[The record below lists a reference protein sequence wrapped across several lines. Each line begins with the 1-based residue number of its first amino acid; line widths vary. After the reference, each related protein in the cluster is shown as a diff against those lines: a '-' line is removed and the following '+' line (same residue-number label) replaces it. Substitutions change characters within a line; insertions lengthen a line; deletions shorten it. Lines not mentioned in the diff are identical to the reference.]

1 MTVPTLVP
9 LPAPRSYRHV
19 AAAVFGTPW
28 AIDPAK
34 LMALVEIL
42 QVRLDGFRFSAEEI
56 AGRLD
61 AAAPRR
67 PVQHST
73 GVTGVIPVIGVLSK
87 RANMF
92 TEASGGTSIDDVTRA
107 FRAALNDDRIKSIV
121 FDIDSPGGSTDGVQ
135 ELADEIYEA
144 RGRKPITAV
153 ANPLAASAA
162 YWIGA
167 AASEF
172 AITPSGMAGS
182 IGVYAVHH
190 DESALDEALGIRHT
204 VVSAGKYKAEGVY
217 QPLSSEA
224 IQHLQNMVDEMYGH
238 FVDSVARGR
247 GVSAADVRDGF
258 GEGRV
263 VLAREAVRQGMVDRI
278 ATLDT
283 VLARHGGRETQ
294 IAAVGSAAL
303 TEMSAEERHRYDRL
317 LTWRLEQ
324 HRDNRDLAAPISPD
338 GGNQ

>member
-1 MTVPTLVP
+1 MTAPTLIP

-19 AAAVFGTPW
+19 AASLFGTPW
-28 AIDPAK
+28 AIEPTK

-42 QVRLDGFRFSAEEI
+42 QVRLDGFQFSAEEV
-56 AGRLD
+56 ASRLE

-67 PVQHST
+67 PIQHSSGAT
-73 GVTGVIPVIGVLSK
+73 AVIPIVGVLSK
-87 RANMF
+87 RASLF
-92 TEASGGTSIDDVTRA
+92 TDASGGTSLDSVTRA
-107 FRAALNDDRIKSIV
+107 FRAAIEDDRIRSIV
-121 FDIDSPGGSTDGVQ
+121 LDIDSPGGSTDGVQ

-144 RGRKPITAV
+144 RGRKRITAV

-167 AASEF
+167 AADEF
-172 AITPSGMAGS
+172 VITPSGMAGS

-217 QPLSSEA
+217 QPLSDEA
-224 IQHLQNMVDEMYGH
+224 VQHLQSMVDEMYGA
-238 FVDSVARGR
+238 FVDSVARSR
-247 GVSAADVRDGF
+247 GVSAGEVRNGF

-263 VLAREAVRQGMVDRI
+263 VLARQAVREGMVDRI

-283 VLARHGGRETQ
+283 VLARHGGRDTQ
-294 IAAVGSAAL
+294 VQVAAAA
-303 TEMSAEERHRYDRL
+303 TVAEMTAEQRARYDRL
-317 LTWRLEQ
+317 LAWRLN
-324 HRDNRDLAAPISPD
+324 HRDSRDLAAPDSSTA
-338 GGNQ
+338 GGDS

>member
-1 MTVPTLVP
+1 
-9 LPAPRSYRHV
+9 
-19 AAAVFGTPW
+19 
-28 AIDPAK
+28 
-34 LMALVEIL
+34 
-42 QVRLDGFRFSAEEI
+42 
-56 AGRLD
+56 
-61 AAAPRR
+61 
-67 PVQHST
+67 
-73 GVTGVIPVIGVLSK
+73 
-87 RANMF
+87 
-92 TEASGGTSIDDVTRA
+92 
-107 FRAALNDDRIKSIV
+107 
-121 FDIDSPGGSTDGVQ
+121 
-135 ELADEIYEA
+135 
-144 RGRKPITAV
+144 
-153 ANPLAASAA
+153 
-162 YWIGA
+162 
-167 AASEF
+167 
-172 AITPSGMAGS
+172 MAGS